1 MSDVPQI
8 NVSVVDGLPEAP
20 QDSVTYGRRNAVWV
34 DMTAPANL
42 QVNRGNAAEVAAY
55 TPLDGEPVW
64 DSESKL
70 LYVGD
75 GQTQGGIAVGKPVAV
90 GLPGEDFS
98 GSRRIFE
105 TTYFTDPAVTL
116 TVASSVWH
124 IVGRLTFEDVD
135 LASEQIELNLA
146 GSAGSA
152 IRGLAFVFEHTGN
165 KFYDAEQGVVTLAQ
179 LDRNE
184 LSEQFAYVSLDYIVA
199 VPSNVSSID
208 WGIPVRST
216 GNDEAGFAVD
226 DPSAVRF
233 SRLYARRLV

>member
-8 NVSVVDGLPEAP
+8 NVNVVDGLPEAP
-20 QDSVTYGRRNAVWV
+20 QDDITYGRRNAVWV

-90 GLPGEDFS
+90 GLPGIDWPRF
-98 GSRRIFE
+98 IFE
-105 TTYFTDPAVTL
+105 TTYFTEPTVTL
-116 TVASSVWH
+116 AGASSVWH
-124 IVGRLTFEDVD
+124 IVGRLSFQAIDSVAEP
-135 LASEQIELNLA
+135 IELNLA
-146 GSAGSA
+146 GSAGTVV
-152 IRGLAFVFEHTGN
+152 RGLAFVFEHTGN
-165 KFYDAEQGVVTLAQ
+165 KFYDAKQGVVALSQ
-179 LDRNE
+179 LDPNE
-184 LSEQFAYVSLDYIVA
+184 QAEQSAFVSVDYIVA

-208 WGIPVRST
+208 WGIPVRSQ
-216 GNDEAGFAVD
+216 GNDSAGYSTDEVD
-226 DPSAVRF
+226 NGF